1 MNTGQTIL
9 TIGAVILL
17 GMNVISTNRTFTQ
30 HGAVLQQT
38 EIGIFAVSLATSLLE
53 EAEGKVFDKRSLTD
67 SCLTNLSQLT
77 PKDSLGPDVT
87 DSTRADYDD
96 FDDYNWMTGGPTRDS
111 IIVRRDTIVIKDVDT
126 FYRWAKV
133 CYVDTSS
140 PDTYRGYS
148 TWNKKLTVY
157 IKARNSSDTLKMSYI
172 FSYWSF
178 E

>member
-53 EAEGKVFDKRSLTD
+53 EAEGKVFDRRSLTD

-77 PKDSLGPDVT
+77 PKDSLGPDAGE
-87 DSTRADYDD
+87 TRTDYDD
-96 FDDYNWMTGGPTRDS
+96 FDDYNWMTGGATRDS

-133 CYVDTSS
+133 CYVDTSN
-140 PDTYRGYS
+140 PDTYRS
-148 TWNKKLTVY
+148 TPTWNKKLTVY
-157 IKARNSSDTLKMSYI
+157 VKGQNSSETLQMSYI

>member
-17 GMNVISTNRTFTQ
+17 GLNVISVNRTFTQ

-38 EIGIFAVSLATSLLE
+38 EIGIFSVSLATSLLE
-53 EAEGKVFDKRSLTD
+53 EAQGKVFDRRSLTD

-77 PKDSLGPDVT
+77 PKDSLGPDVG
-87 DSTRADYDD
+87 DTRTDYDD
-96 FDDYNWMTGGPTRDS
+96 FDDYNWMTGGPTKDS
-111 IIVRRDTIVIKDVDT
+111 IIVRCDTIVIRDVDT
-126 FYRWAKV
+126 FLRWAKV

-140 PDTYRGYS
+140 PDTYRS
-148 TWNKKLTVY
+148 TPTWNKKLTVFV
-157 IKARNSSDTLKMSYI
+157 KGKNSSETLQMSYI